1 MRLLPIALT
10 YFLEVARTGSVSEA
24 ATELT
29 VAPSAISR
37 QIAKL
42 EAGLGVPLFV
52 RHPRGMVP
60 TEAGTR
66 LLDHVRRAEAES
78 AVLVDEL
85 RTGRGLHA
93 RSLTVACSEGF
104 ARRVVPQ
111 AIAAFRRDH
120 DVSFHIDVVTRDEA
134 TRRVLEGTADVA
146 VTFATGPQHGVRVES
161 AAVVPVYAIVP
172 LDHPLT
178 GHDSVG
184 LAELCEH
191 PLALPAPGQSLRDL
205 FDIAARIENLTAH
218 PVLECNELSPK
229 YEFVRC
235 GGGIALVGGLG
246 DIEQDAATEG
256 VAYVLLDNAV
266 FRKREAQVQT
276 MAGRTL
282 SLAALRFTALLTSFV
297 RPPVSRS
304 APPD

>member
-42 EAGLGVPLFV
+42 EAGIGVPLFV

-66 LLDHVRRAEAES
+66 LLDHVRRSEAES

-104 ARRVVPQ
+104 GRRVVPQ

-134 TRRVLEGTADVA
+134 TRRVLEGAADVA

-161 AAVVPVYAIVP
+161 AVVVPVYAIVP

-178 GHDSVG
+178 SRDAVG

-246 DIEQDAATEG
+246 DIERDAATEG

-282 SLAALRFTALLTSFV
+282 SLAAMRFTALLTSFV
-297 RPPVSRS
+297 RAPVSRS
-304 APPD
+304 APRD

>member
-42 EAGLGVPLFV
+42 EAGIGVPLFV

-66 LLDHVRRAEAES
+66 LLDHVRRSEAES

-134 TRRVLEGTADVA
+134 TRRVLEGAADVA

-161 AAVVPVYAIVP
+161 AVVVPVYSIVP

-178 GHDSVG
+178 SRDAVG

-282 SLAALRFTALLTSFV
+282 SLAAMRFTTLLTSFV

-304 APPD
+304 ALPD

>member
-42 EAGLGVPLFV
+42 EAGIGVPLFV

-66 LLDHVRRAEAES
+66 LLDHVRRSEAES

-120 DVSFHIDVVTRDEA
+120 AVSFHIDVVTRDEA
-134 TRRVLEGTADVA
+134 TRRVLEGAADVA

-161 AAVVPVYAIVP
+161 AVVVPVYAIVP

-178 GHDSVG
+178 SRDAVG

-205 FDIAARIENLTAH
+205 FDIAARIEDLTAH

-282 SLAALRFTALLTSFV
+282 SLAAMRFTTLLTSFV

-304 APPD
+304 ALPD

>member
-66 LLDHVRRAEAES
+66 LLDHVRRSEAES

-93 RSLTVACSEGF
+93 RSLTIACSEGF

-111 AIAAFRRDH
+111 AIAAFRREH
-120 DVSFHIDVVTRDEA
+120 DVTFHIDVVTREEA
-134 TRRVLEGTADVA
+134 TRRVLEGAADVA

-161 AAVVPVYAIVP
+161 AVVVPVYAIVP

-178 GHDSVG
+178 SHDSVE
-184 LAELCEH
+184 LAELCRH

-205 FDIAARIENLTAH
+205 FEIAARIENLTTH

-246 DIEQDAATEG
+246 DIDQDAATEG

-282 SLAALRFTALLTSFV
+282 SLAAMRFTALLTSFV
-297 RPPVSRS
+297 HPPVSRS
-304 APPD
+304 APRD

>member
-42 EAGLGVPLFV
+42 EAGIGVPLFV

-66 LLDHVRRAEAES
+66 LLDHVRRSEAES

-134 TRRVLEGTADVA
+134 TRRVLEGAADVA

-161 AAVVPVYAIVP
+161 AVVVPVYAIVP

-178 GHDSVG
+178 SRDAVG

-246 DIEQDAATEG
+246 DIERDAATEG

-282 SLAALRFTALLTSFV
+282 SLAAMRFTALLTSFV

-304 APPD
+304 APRD

>member
-42 EAGLGVPLFV
+42 EAGIGVPLFV

-66 LLDHVRRAEAES
+66 LLDHVRRSEAES

-85 RTGRGLHA
+85 RSGRGLHA

-134 TRRVLEGTADVA
+134 TRRVLEGAADVA

-161 AAVVPVYAIVP
+161 AVVVPVYAIVP

-178 GHDSVG
+178 SRDAVG
-184 LAELCEH
+184 LAELCEY

-246 DIEQDAATEG
+246 DIERDAATEG

-282 SLAALRFTALLTSFV
+282 SLAAMRFTALLTSFV
-297 RPPVSRS
+297 RAPVSRS
-304 APPD
+304 APRD

>member
-1 MRLLPIALT
+1 MRLLPIALM

-42 EAGLGVPLFV
+42 EAGIGVPLFV

-66 LLDHVRRAEAES
+66 LLDHVRRSEAES
-78 AVLVDEL
+78 TVLVDEL

-111 AIAAFRRDH
+111 AIAAFRHDH

-161 AAVVPVYAIVP
+161 AVVVPVYAIVP

-178 GHDSVG
+178 SRDAVG
-184 LAELCEH
+184 LAELCRH

-282 SLAALRFTALLTSFV
+282 SLAAMRFTALLTSFV
-297 RPPVSRS
+297 RAPVSRS
-304 APPD
+304 ALRD

>member
-1 MRLLPIALT
+1 MRLLPLALT

-24 ATELT
+24 ASELT

-42 EAGLGVPLFV
+42 EAGIGVPLFV

-60 TEAGTR
+60 TEAGNR
-66 LLDHVRRAEAES
+66 LLDHVRRSEAES

-120 DVSFHIDVVTRDEA
+120 PEVTFHIDVVTREEA
-134 TRRVLEGTADVA
+134 TQRVLDGAADVA
-146 VTFATGPQHGVRVES
+146 VTYATGPQHGVRVES
-161 AAVVPVYAIVP
+161 AVVVPVYAIVP
-172 LDHPLT
+172 LEHPLT
-178 GHDSVG
+178 GRDRVE
-184 LAELCEH
+184 LAELCEY
-191 PLALPAPGQSLRDL
+191 PLALPTPGQSLRDL
-205 FDIAARIENLTAH
+205 FDIATRIENLTTR
-218 PVLECNELSPK
+218 PVLVCNELSPK

-235 GGGIALVGGLG
+235 GGGIGLVGGLG
-246 DIEQDAATEG
+246 DIRQDAATQG
-256 VAYVLLDNAV
+256 VAYVHLDNAV

-282 SLAALRFTALLTSFV
+282 SLGAMRFTALLTSFV
-297 RPPVSRS
+297 RPPGDS
-304 APPD
+304 ARPD

>member
-42 EAGLGVPLFV
+42 EAGIGVPLFV

-66 LLDHVRRAEAES
+66 LLDHVRRSEAES

-134 TRRVLEGTADVA
+134 TRRVLEGAADVA

-161 AAVVPVYAIVP
+161 AVVVPVYAIVP

-178 GHDSVG
+178 SRDAVG

-246 DIEQDAATEG
+246 DIERDAATEG

-282 SLAALRFTALLTSFV
+282 SLAAMRFTALLTSFV

-304 APPD
+304 TLRD

>member
-66 LLDHVRRAEAES
+66 LLDHVRRSEAES

-111 AIAAFRRDH
+111 AVAAFRRDH
-120 DVSFHIDVVTRDEA
+120 DVTFHIDVVPRDEA
-134 TRRVLEGTADVA
+134 TRRVLEGAADVA

-161 AAVVPVYAIVP
+161 AVVVPVYAIVP

-178 GHDSVG
+178 SRESVG
-184 LAELCEH
+184 LAELCRH

-205 FDIAARIENLTAH
+205 FDIAARIENLTAQ

-282 SLAALRFTALLTSFV
+282 SLAAMRFTALLTSFV

-304 APPD
+304 GLRD

>member
-42 EAGLGVPLFV
+42 EAGIGVPLFV

-66 LLDHVRRAEAES
+66 LLDHVRRSEAES

-134 TRRVLEGTADVA
+134 TRRVLEGAADVA

-161 AAVVPVYAIVP
+161 AVVVPVYAIVP

-178 GHDSVG
+178 SRDAVG
-184 LAELCEH
+184 LAELCRH

-282 SLAALRFTALLTSFV
+282 SLAAMRFTALLTSFV
-297 RPPVSRS
+297 RAPVSRS
-304 APPD
+304 ALRD

>member
-42 EAGLGVPLFV
+42 EAGIGVPLFV

-66 LLDHVRRAEAES
+66 LLDHVRRSEAES

-134 TRRVLEGTADVA
+134 TRRVLEGAADVA

-161 AAVVPVYAIVP
+161 AVVVPVYAIVP

-178 GHDSVG
+178 SRDAVG

-246 DIEQDAATEG
+246 DIERDAATEG

-282 SLAALRFTALLTSFV
+282 SLAAMRFTALLTTFV
-297 RPPVSRS
+297 QPPVSRS
-304 APPD
+304 ALPD

>member
-66 LLDHVRRAEAES
+66 LLDHVRRSEAES

-111 AIAAFRRDH
+111 AVAAFRRDH
-120 DVSFHIDVVTRDEA
+120 DVTFHIDVVTRDEA
-134 TRRVLEGTADVA
+134 TRRVLEGAADVA

-161 AAVVPVYAIVP
+161 AVVVPVYAIVP

-178 GHDSVG
+178 GRESVG
-184 LAELCEH
+184 LAELCRH

-205 FDIAARIENLTAH
+205 FDIAARIENLTAQ

-282 SLAALRFTALLTSFV
+282 SLAAMRFTALLTSFV

-304 APPD
+304 GLRD